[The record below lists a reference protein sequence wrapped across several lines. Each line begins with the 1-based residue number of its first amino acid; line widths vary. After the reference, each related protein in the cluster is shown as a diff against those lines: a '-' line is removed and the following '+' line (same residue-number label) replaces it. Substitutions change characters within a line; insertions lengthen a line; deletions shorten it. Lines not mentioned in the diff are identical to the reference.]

1 MNDPVSIIVIDDDPG
16 TCQTLGDVLELRGH
30 TVQTVTRGQSA
41 LAVMVERAVN
51 LAILDVQLPDI
62 SGLDLLRS
70 IKASSPTTE
79 VIVITGHASVP
90 TAIEAIN
97 GTAFAYVIKPFEM
110 DHLLAVI
117 EKALEKQRLV
127 RTLRESEERYRLVAE
142 HIQDAILLLD
152 LEGRIVLTNRRGEEL
167 TGYPAA
173 TLRNRPISSLLT
185 REGAEEAAS
194 RIEAAKA
201 GRDVT
206 PFFEAEVLRRDGT
219 RVWVEANVAN
229 VLKDGK
235 VSGRLAVVRDITMRR
250 QAEAALRETSQ
261 RLQAVVDAAPVAII
275 AADRAGRVVL
285 WSRAA
290 TRLLGWT
297 EGEVLGKVLPSIP
310 EERRAEFEAARGQNF
325 RGEPTLYE
333 TQRRRKDGSL
343 VDVITSTAP
352 LTGPDES
359 TSGTLGIL
367 VDITERRQLEDQL
380 RQAVK
385 MEGIGRLAGGIAH
398 DFNNLLTVIGG
409 RTHILMN
416 RLPADHPM
424 RRDLE
429 LIQKTGERAAGLT
442 RQLLAFSRKQILQPT
457 VLDLNWVVSDVRS
470 LLERLLG
477 EDIELITKLSPGL
490 STILADH
497 GQLEQVILNLAVNAK
512 DAMPRG
518 GRLTLE
524 TSEVTLDESYSRQH
538 VDIPPG
544 TYVALAV
551 SDTGIGMDQ
560 ATQARVFEPFFTTK
574 EVGKGTGLGLAT
586 AYGIIKQS
594 NGHIAVCSE
603 PGIGTVFR
611 IYLSRTA
618 GTAGERAAKTR
629 KEHDPIPLG
638 TETVL
643 LAEDDLAL
651 RALTRDILEMQGY
664 AVVEAT
670 DVEDAQRV
678 SERHEGIVHLLITDV
693 VMPRMSGRALADA
706 IRRQRPAIKV
716 LFMSGYT
723 DDAIVHHGVL
733 DPGTAFLQKPFTPVT
748 LGRKVREVLDQP
760 S

>member
-297 EGEVLGKVLPSIP
+297 EGEVLGKVLPSI
-310 EERRAEFEAARGQNF
+310 
-325 RGEPTLYE
+325 
-333 TQRRRKDGSL
+333 
-343 VDVITSTAP
+343 
-352 LTGPDES
+352 
-359 TSGTLGIL
+359 LGIL